1 MAGKLKVSVRW
12 QGRALPGLSKRLR
25 EVGVAAL
32 QRVGV
37 VEGELSVLFCD
48 DRTMELLNRRFR
60 HKAKPT
66 DVLSFPAHDRLPSG
80 TVHLGDVAISVE
92 TAARQA
98 ETAGHSLE
106 RELCLLLIHG
116 ALHVCGF
123 DHEQD
128 HGEMEALEKQLREE
142 LL

>member
-1 MAGKLKVSVRW
+1 MAGKFSVAVQW
-12 QGRALPGLSKRLR
+12 QGRPLPGMTRRLR
-25 EVGVAAL
+25 HIAVATL

-37 VEGELSVLFCD
+37 TEGELSVLLCD
-48 DRTMELLNRRFR
+48 DRTIELLNSHFR
-60 HKAKPT
+60 KICKPT
-66 DVLSFPAHDRLPSG
+66 DVLSFPAHDRLPTG
-80 TVHLGDVAISVE
+80 TVHLGDVAISLE

-98 ETAGHSLE
+98 EAAGHSLE

-116 ALHVCGF
+116 VLHVCGY

-128 HGEMEALEKQLREE
+128 EGEMEALEARLREE